1 MLVNEDKAAVVV
13 DVGGGEMSG
22 RGLCKNETRKR
33 YEVCLCACESAEM

>member
-13 DVGGGEMSG
+13 VVDGGEMSG
-22 RGLCKNETRKR
+22 RGLCKNETRKM